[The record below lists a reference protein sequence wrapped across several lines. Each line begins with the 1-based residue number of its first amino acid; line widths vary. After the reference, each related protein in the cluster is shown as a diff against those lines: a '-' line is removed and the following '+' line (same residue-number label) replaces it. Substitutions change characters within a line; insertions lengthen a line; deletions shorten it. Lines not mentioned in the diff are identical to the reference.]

1 MSAPRPATTEVEEI
15 PLKVIKEIKFGILS
29 PDIIRKMSVVEVT
42 TSEIYD
48 EAGNPVRGGLMD
60 RRLGVVEPG
69 VRCEKCGN
77 FHDKCPG
84 HFGRIELV
92 KPVIHVEFARYIYE
106 ILRATCRECGRL
118 LLTDAE
124 IERYRRRLQRLRKHW
139 RLLAEMLTKRI
150 LKKAQERTVCP
161 HCGAKQRKI
170 IFERPYHF
178 YEELEDGGLVKLDP
192 VKIKERLSK
201 IPDSD
206 LEVIGIDPKV
216 ARPEWAIIEVLPV
229 PPPHVRPS
237 IQLETGIRSED
248 DLTHKLVD
256 IVRTNEKLRAAIEA
270 GAPSNVIEDLWELLQ
285 YHVATYFNNELP
297 NIAPAKHRSGR
308 PLKTLAQRLKGKE
321 GRFRGSLS
329 GKRVDFSARTVI
341 SPDPNLSINEVGVP
355 IDVAKILTVPEVVTE
370 WNIEWLRQLVI
381 NGPEVWPGANYVIT
395 PTGRRIDLRYIKDRR
410 EIAER
415 LEPGWIVERHLVDG
429 DIVLF
434 NRQPSLH
441 RMSMMGHIVRVL
453 PGRTFRLH
461 LAVCPPYNAD
471 FDGDEMN
478 LHVPQNEEARA
489 EARLLMLVEKHII
502 TPRYGGPIIGA
513 RQDYITG
520 GYLLTKKDTFITKDT
535 LMYLLA
541 AADYE
546 GDIEE
551 PAIMHPVELWTG
563 KQVFSMLLPKDFNW
577 VQPTALK
584 SKCKDPYTCNTDEYI
599 IVIDGYMATGVLDKK
614 SIGAEQVNSLW
625 HAIVKRYGNS
635 FARKW
640 IDSVL
645 RMLLRYLDLR
655 GFTMGLD
662 SLVMPEEAY
671 KELGEV
677 YQRARQQIEELIAKY
692 KEGKLEPEPGYTV
705 EETLENYINNILV
718 KVREEAQKITEKYI
732 DKKSDAYIMAKT
744 GARGSILNITQMV
757 AMIGQQSIRGERI
770 KRGFEGRTTAH
781 FYKGDLGA
789 ECRGFVK
796 SCFRKGLSPVEYFFH
811 AAGGRDGL
819 VDTAVR
825 TAQSGYMQRRLIN
838 ALQDVHVAYDGTVRF
853 ATGSIVQLKF
863 GEDGIDVSKSDSGKI
878 NVDEILRQAGIIKTT

>member
-1 MSAPRPATTEVEEI
+1 MSTITSRELETEVEV

-29 PDIIRKMSVVEVT
+29 PDLIRKLSVIEIT
-42 TSEIYD
+42 TSETYD
-48 EAGNPVRGGLMD
+48 EAGQPVRGGLMD

-69 VRCEKCGN
+69 ARCEKCGN
-77 FHDKCPG
+77 THDRCPG
-84 HFGRIELV
+84 HFGRIELAR
-92 KPVIHVEFARYIYE
+92 PVIHVEFAKYIYE
-106 ILRATCRECGRL
+106 LLRATCRECGRL
-118 LLTDAE
+118 LLTDSE
-124 IERYRRRLQRLRKHW
+124 IEKYRRRLEKLRKHW
-139 RLLAEMLTKRI
+139 RPIAEMLTKRI
-150 LKKAQERTVCP
+150 LKKAQERDTCP

-170 IFERPYHF
+170 VFERPYHF

-192 VKIKERLSK
+192 VKIRERLEK
-201 IPDSD
+201 IPDRD
-206 LEVIGIDPKV
+206 LEVLGIDPKF
-216 ARPEWAIIEVLPV
+216 ARPEWAILEVLPV

-256 IVRTNEKLRAAIEA
+256 IVRTNEKLRNAIES
-270 GAPSNVIEDLWELLQ
+270 GAPASVIEDLWELLQ

-297 NIAPAKHRSGR
+297 NLAPAKHRSGR

-355 IDVAKILTVPEVVTE
+355 IDIAKILTVPEVVTE

-381 NGPEVWPGANYVIT
+381 NGPEIWPGANYVIM
-395 PTGRRIDLRYIKDRR
+395 PGGRRIDLRYMKDRKR
-410 EIAER
+410 LAEQ
-415 LEPGWIVERHLVDG
+415 LEPGWIVERHLMDG

-441 RMSMMGHIVRVL
+441 RMSMMGHIVKVL

-489 EARLLMLVEKHII
+489 EARTLTLVEKHII

-520 GYLLTKKDTFITKDT
+520 GYLLTKKDTFIDKKT

-541 AADYE
+541 AANYDGE
-546 GDIEE
+546 IEE
-551 PAIMHPVELWTG
+551 PAIMHPVEAWTG
-563 KQVFSMLLPKDFNW
+563 KQVISMLLPKDLDW
-577 VQPTALK
+577 VQPTAIK
-584 SKCKDPYTCNTDEYI
+584 SKCTDPYTCNTDEYI
-599 IVIDGYMATGVLDKK
+599 IVVKGYMATGVIDKK

-625 HAIVKRYGNS
+625 HVIVKRYGNEY
-635 FARKW
+635 ARKW

-662 SLVMPEEAY
+662 SLVMPEDAY
-671 KELGEV
+671 KELEEIYKKAKEEV
-677 YQRARQQIEELIAKY
+677 ERYIQMYR
-692 KEGKLEPEPGYTV
+692 EGTLQAEPGLTV
-705 EETLENYINNILV
+705 EETLEDYINKILV
-718 KVREEAQKITEKYI
+718 RVREEAQKITEKYI
-732 DKKSDAYIMAKT
+732 NKKSDAYIMAKT
-744 GARGSILNITQMV
+744 GARGSILNIMQMV

-781 FYKGDLGA
+781 FTPGDLGP

-796 SCFRKGLSPVEYFFH
+796 SCFRKGLPPVEYFFH

-838 ALQDVHVAYDGTVRF
+838 ALQDIYVAYDGTVRG
-853 ATGSIVQLKF
+853 GSGIIVQYRY
-863 GEDGIDVSKSDSGKI
+863 GEDGIDVSRSDNGRI
-878 NVDEILRQAGIIKTT
+878 NVDELLRRAGIPVT